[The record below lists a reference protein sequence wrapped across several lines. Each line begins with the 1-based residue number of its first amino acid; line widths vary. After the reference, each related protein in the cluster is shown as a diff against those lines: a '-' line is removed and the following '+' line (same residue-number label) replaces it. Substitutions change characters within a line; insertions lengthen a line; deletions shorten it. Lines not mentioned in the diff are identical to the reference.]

1 MKYKGY
7 EIFRVKSLL
16 GKETWSVGT
25 RQPNGQLVVHASG
38 YPNSLTA
45 KRAADAHFGRL
56 QGDLVVS

>member
-38 YPNSLTA
+38 YPKSLTA

-56 QGDLVVS
+56 

>member
-25 RQPNGQLVVHASG
+25 RQPNGQLVVHASD

-45 KRAADAHFGRL
+45 KMKADSKCGRL
-56 QGDLVVS
+56 